1 MLGSPFAFI
10 FFSNTQWYVR
20 HPRESS
26 AWTEKQMRVN
36 TSEVDNQAANTE
48 LYIRVLFD
56 VTTES
61 GTGRLELD
69 NITLSH
75 TSACDDG
82 GGRVAGET
90 STDKPDTAL
99 SISAKTDQ

>member
-1 MLGSPFAFI
+1 M
-10 FFSNTQWYVR
+10 
-20 HPRESS
+20 
-26 AWTEKQMRVN
+26 KVN
-36 TSEVDNQAANTE
+36 DSEVDNLAAITE

-69 NITLSH
+69 NITLRH
-75 TSACDDG
+75 TSDCDDSGSG
-82 GGRVAGET
+82 GEGET
-90 STDKPDTAL
+90 STKGEDISEAMLVVNVNQDRSDASLTIKAATDKPDTAL

>member
-1 MLGSPFAFI
+1 MYHLLHL

-26 AWTEKQMRVN
+26 TWTVKQMKVN
-36 TSEVDNQAANTE
+36 TSEVDNQAAITE

-56 VTTES
+56 VTTEP

-69 NITLSH
+69 NIILSH
-75 TSACDDG
+75 TSDCDDSGSG
-82 GGRVAGET
+82 GEGET
-90 STDKPDTAL
+90 STKDED
-99 SISAKTDQ
+99 SSEAKQSLW